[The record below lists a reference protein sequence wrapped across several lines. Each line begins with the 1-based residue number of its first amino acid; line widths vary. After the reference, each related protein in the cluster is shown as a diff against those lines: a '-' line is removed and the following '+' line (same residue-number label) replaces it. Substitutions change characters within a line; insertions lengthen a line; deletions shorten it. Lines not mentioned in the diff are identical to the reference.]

1 MQYTATP
8 TGFSALSTSCL
19 IYARLIRGKMK
30 IKHSETEFISF
41 TSELVDIF
49 KPQAEEKGLNL
60 QFEVA
65 DPTLDS
71 LTVWIDRNNFD
82 KVLVNL
88 ISNAIK
94 YTPAGGEITVSVGHG
109 SDTGMGDYAEFK
121 VTDTGIGL
129 DEKNISR
136 LFDRFLIKVNSTEAI
151 FLSGSASDSTYADC
165 L

>member
-1 MQYTATP
+1 
-8 TGFSALSTSCL
+8 
-19 IYARLIRGKMK
+19 MK

-129 DEKNISR
+129 DEKTSAAC
-136 LFDRFLIKVNSTEAI
+136 LTVSIKVNSTEAI